1 MAYWFAPA
9 LVAIDGLP
17 AVQAM
22 TLSFRACLM
31 NILPFLVYGLALF
44 GVMLGV
50 GILFGLVGAVFGS
63 LAGPLGAVVF
73 ILLIPVMVTIGTVVV
88 VSIYTGYR
96 DVFYHA
102 LGTGARGS
110 WAAH

>member
-1 MAYWFAPA
+1 
-9 LVAIDGLP
+9 
-17 AVQAM
+17 M

-44 GVMLGV
+44 GIMIGV
-50 GILFGLVGAVFGS
+50 GVLFGIVGAVFGS
-63 LAGPLGAVVF
+63 LAGPLAAVVF
-73 ILLIPVMVTIGTVVV
+73 MLLIPVMVAIGTVVV
-88 VSIYTGYR
+88 ISIYTGYR